1 MNIATIAIDT
11 IASIDIDNIA
21 PVAGVVLFSG
31 CQHSTS
37 TISQGNSYHI
47 MRSIITLRKCATT
60 AATTTI
66 VVVAVLVVVL
76 VAVAVAVGRD
86 K

>member
-1 MNIATIAIDT
+1 MLPLLDT
-11 IASIDIDNIA
+11 NASIDIDNIA

-31 CQHSTS
+31 RQRSKS

-60 AATTTI
+60 AATT
-66 VVVAVLVVVL
+66 VVAVLVVVL

>member
-60 AATTTI
+60 TATTTI
-66 VVVAVLVVVL
+66 VVAVR
-76 VAVAVAVGRD
+76 VAVAVGRD